1 MPSTK
6 QGTVTTNK
14 NTEKLQATYLLRS
27 ERLLY
32 GDPIYW
38 GKSCCN
44 CMKKGSLKIG
54 RKYSAANMIAYRYL
68 TPTVKPERS
77 YPGETRLSLSYVKIR
92 ITVHV
97 TRHFAVRKLNELK
110 RQESKRQN
118 RRQSAKHVK
127 LQSNLMQAGK
137 ERTFDSSG
145 FSVEGCFKFLH
156 LRLRIER

>member
-1 MPSTK
+1 
-6 QGTVTTNK
+6 
-14 NTEKLQATYLLRS
+14 
-27 ERLLY
+27 
-32 GDPIYW
+32 
-38 GKSCCN
+38 
-44 CMKKGSLKIG
+44 MKKGSLKIG

-145 FSVEGCFKFLH
+145 FLADRPQFLH
-156 LRLRIER
+156 PPHPLPGSFKTKQNKQTGGKREKEKHFHTR